1 MSSESTQPQVTPSI
15 PPLPG
20 GRRMDDARQ
29 QQQRNEKQLSQ
40 MQVLQQRIL
49 QQQMQKQQ
57 QQQQQTQLTQQQQK
71 QLQLQKQQ
79 RLQQLAQK
87 QKLQQQQQ
95 QKQQQ
100 QQQLQQPQQQQTP
113 NDEPTQHHKPRQ
125 KQPKKQSQSQLPPQS
140 QQQPPPIARAKRIGC
155 FSIAR
160 GLRKNSLYR
169 SLNEVPE
176 TDASSSSQPPSN
188 TTQPQPLPLSQ
199 SSDLQQSQQLQQ
211 HHHQGSAAAS
221 RAGTPKHASTTGTPD
236 ATDIAPKLL
245 RSDLP
250 ICSSRG
256 RAPFGE
262 FSWAIEPPQKEAEVS
277 ASTPVSTP
285 AATSA
290 SSPTATPSTGNNGS
304 SLRASM
310 FKKSSSLAYGA
321 SSSGAGSKDT
331 DGSDKDGQAKPWHL
345 DVPTGIPY
353 YVVPPAGRRLGA
365 LTKAGS
371 RAFAASPAQ
380 TQQRGA
386 VANGAR
392 PGAGTGFNN
401 GRSLSGSGSLTA
413 NSSTANNSLRT
424 KTATGGAGS
433 KALAANSNNR
443 VQKATVRYLDF
454 NPWRGRHLE
463 DRLTDSTV
471 RMGQYDRLPNPQSH
485 TTETGSARGWLPLL
499 LRQKNSTMVLG
510 QALALANAL
519 SREKNHISPASQFKL
534 PPRVTVTD
542 TRRETW
548 LRDLTNAAIPLRKLS
563 RTIPHGLR
571 GKVLLEQCMLKSVPV
586 DRAMWLAR
594 CVGAQELRAFKRK
607 GTANVSALAESELRW
622 LKDWTLTVQQFVE
635 TFLVEINLEK
645 GTGEDRL
652 QYAAR
657 FARQLYLERLLDQD
671 QFLNWMLVGLRNAA
685 RLPAA
690 AATGATPYF
699 DLWLFIVEGYFHG
712 IMQRRKMSA
721 HLAVTILSRIE
732 FLSHFQA
739 TTISSAQA
747 KKLLKIM
754 VQSHPDAFVSH
765 PVWPRYEKLLH
776 ATLLPPPTL
785 STSSTAALD
794 QTPPAMLLD
803 AVSTIRHRN
812 DCLRPETS
820 AEMDQVVNYLSPL
833 DGALRFPSDFA
844 THFADF
850 LRLDQ
855 RETVPFVI
863 RWCAS
868 IHRPGL
874 AKVYLAARLI
884 GELCQKDAKQ
894 ATNYI
899 LEYLSSE
906 HGSESSRD
914 RKKQQQQNDASLSA
928 SSISSL
934 ASKSHQLRLQS
945 ISDQQPEGHR
955 ALYQLVG
962 LLMAQELFLPAHYLA
977 SLILRSR
984 PSDAANIVPDGQ
996 PHVRLIAE
1004 LPAQFLNQST
1014 SSLRA
1019 NHLRRLG
1026 YDTEYEAVDTEKV
1039 LGQVERVFSSMAAV
1053 ITAAQTAAAAA
1064 ENTPG
1069 STATA
1074 TSPSAAAT
1082 TGPSKEEVKLAASV
1096 ARVARLIEDRSRNV
1110 KMAVADWLQKNV
1122 IVPMR
1127 THSKTVMAELDA
1139 SATNAAALGGRRSF
1153 SKMPPSMAL
1162 TAAAPGLS
1170 TNGSNGNAPLIS
1182 PLNLS
1187 LEHANT
1193 IRSLIEKTDDLR
1205 LLSEFILAI
1214 ANYPQSISVMA
1225 LCADTVNLHL
1235 AAFLAMGNAR
1245 SLYDKVMAR
1254 SLAITVGV
1262 DAGANTA
1269 FQALLPPG
1277 TDVRPLL
1284 MALPVL
1290 AEKMPVPGP
1299 GSLILG
1305 ANRQPI
1311 RLIPKAT
1318 VSPGL
1323 NRNGGAA
1330 PGDELMKKHFEVG
1343 AAMATD
1349 IQNRLLEIDLRLS
1362 VATYDADCSPLSDG
1376 RAAHVS
1382 QEDAEATEAFE
1393 TMIKIASSGNPI
1405 DSATMDSLFGSIAM
1419 VSQEQWRRAQPD
1431 GDYAAQMR
1439 TRDDFRLSA
1448 SLFARLRRFN
1458 SQHFDTIMVK
1468 WLKRLRTMRER
1479 PAISTLFPVLVVFG
1493 CLDLATLL
1501 ATTADEQPREPGA
1514 MIQSP
1519 ARNTWRTSYL
1529 QDVLTLLSVPMAD
1542 SHPVLTCDECQ
1553 RFRVFQD
1560 EAPFLAPAGIASL
1573 VRNAIAEMTLW
1584 RHHERQ
1590 RSLGLVAMQPAAAA
1604 VPRNAINALS
1614 VSRVL
1619 RAAAFADARKAGSA
1633 LALTTDQTVRSGLW
1647 EMMTLAMTR
1656 HVAAGRS
1663 PLEMLRGLDIF
1674 AADVG
1679 QLALG
1684 LVLSPGPYASATERA
1699 KEADNLANL
1708 ILRAVAEFQFDSLS
1722 VLHSLP
1728 ADMATSLKDHAQA
1741 RFLDMIPTRKHL
1753 TAMTAAASSSSAPTT
1768 PVIGTDF
1775 SSNSSS
1781 FDVAGGFLNIVRT
1794 ILLGHQQQYQKKL
1807 EQQQEQQQQQQQH
1820 QQPQQATSAA
1830 TPVGSGSGH
1839 ASLGPPPSPGVLPA
1853 SGIPPLDASVV
1864 EKLGEL
1870 WCVLQEPTSPAVRKD
1885 KDLPAVDIGRIVNLK
1900 RAILRDWLPA
1910 LLSLILLH
1918 LPNRDAL
1925 LLNVEGISSASM
1937 GLGIMGMGPAMSAAL
1952 RSDNRAPGSQGTS
1965 PATFSSP
1972 ANTTAASMGFN
1983 MMSNINAVA
1992 SNNSLAMAG
2001 AATGGSNHSAT
2012 PGGGGGLGVVAG
2024 LARTSRDQE
2033 QEAVY
2038 AGACIALASL
2048 YMEVS
2053 SLADNGDVAVQGR
2066 VSSLSSSMVTGST
2079 AATMSASATISAN
2092 HNSGSNTNNNGN
2104 SSAAATDSVCGHR
2117 LALQSRLFDTAL
2129 LFADS
2134 LSDETR
2140 QQCVRALREAV
2151 ATRDGQGSIGSG
2163 GVGGDLQPVMAY
2175 ILSSPVSS
2183 SIYYPRLILERLP
2196 QISLF
2201 GRAPPPSQ
2209 AQRERSN
2216 ASEGGAGNNSQTA
2229 AAGAPPA
2236 NQAPGTTT
2244 TAPGPP
2250 AGPPKRMASGV
2261 GYGGFFGISGMDARI
2276 KRVRFGLKTWD
2287 AVSDPSPTVQ
2297 DNDTAVNLWLLEATK
2312 VVRQRR
2318 R

>member
-20 GRRMDDARQ
+20 GRRMDEAQ
-29 QQQRNEKQLSQ
+29 QQQRNDKQLSQ

-49 QQQMQKQQ
+49 QQQMQKH
-57 QQQQQTQLTQQQQK
+57 
-71 QLQLQKQQ
+71 Q

-95 QKQQQ
+95 QQQHAA
-100 QQQLQQPQQQQTP
+100 
-113 NDEPTQHHKPRQ
+113 NDEPSPHHKPRQ
-125 KQPKKQSQSQLPPQS
+125 KQTKKQQSQAQSQLQAPSQPQQS
-140 QQQPPPIARAKRIGC
+140 QQPPPIARAKRIEG

-169 SLNEVPE
+169 SLNEVPDLD
-176 TDASSSSQPPSN
+176 TSSSVSSSSQHFPLSN
-188 TTQPQPLPLSQ
+188 VSLATYADSLASSHPQPHPQSQSQPQPLPLSQ
-199 SSDLQQSQQLQQ
+199 SSDTASAQQQQLQQ
-211 HHHQGSAAAS
+211 LQHGSLS
-221 RAGTPKHASTTGTPD
+221 GSGTPKHVSATGTPD

-245 RSDLP
+245 KSDLP

-262 FSWAIEPPQKEAEVS
+262 FSWAIEAPRKEAE
-277 ASTPVSTP
+277 APATTP
-285 AATSA
+285 AATPTTANA
-290 SSPTATPSTGNNGS
+290 SSPITTPSVGNSGG

-310 FKKSSSLAYGA
+310 FKKSSSLAYGGA
-321 SSSGAGSKDT
+321 SSSGNQKEADGT
-331 DGSDKDGQAKPWHL
+331 DKEGLAKPWHM
-345 DVPTGIPY
+345 DVPPGIPY
-353 YVVPPAGRRLGA
+353 YVVPPTGRRLGA
-365 LTKAGS
+365 LSKAGP
-371 RAFAASPAQ
+371 RNFAASPAQ
-380 TQQRGA
+380 TPQRGA
-386 VANGAR
+386 IANGGR
-392 PGAGTGFNN
+392 PGPGTGLNN
-401 GRSLSGSGSLTA
+401 GRSMSGSGSLTA
-413 NSSTANNSLRT
+413 NNSNNSGTSVVRKNT
-424 KTATGGAGS
+424 TNGSS

-443 VQKATVRYLDF
+443 VQKPTVRYLDF
-454 NPWRGRHLE
+454 NPWKGRHLE

-510 QALALANAL
+510 QALAFANAL
-519 SREKNHISPASQFKL
+519 SREKNHIPPSSQFKL

-635 TFLVEINLEK
+635 TFLVELNLEK
-645 GTGEDRL
+645 GQGEDRL

-657 FARQLYLERLLDQD
+657 FARQLYLERLLDHD

-690 AATGATPYF
+690 ASVATPYF
-699 DLWLFIVEGYFHG
+699 DLWLFIVEEYFHG
-712 IMQRRKMSA
+712 IMQRRKTSA
-721 HLAVTILSRIE
+721 HLAVTILSRLE

-747 KKLLKIM
+747 KKLLQTM

-765 PVWPRYEKLLH
+765 PVWPRYEKLLN
-776 ATLLPPPTL
+776 ATLLPSPTL
-785 STSSTAALD
+785 PALD
-794 QTPPAMLLD
+794 LPPAAMLD

-812 DCLRPETS
+812 DCLRPES
-820 AEMDQVVNYLSPL
+820 SSEMEQVVNFLAPL
-833 DGALRFPSDFA
+833 DAALRYPTDFA
-844 THFADF
+844 SHFASF
-850 LRLDQ
+850 LRLDK

-874 AKVYLAARLI
+874 AKIYVAARLI
-884 GELCQKDAKQ
+884 SELCQKDAKQ

-899 LEYLSSE
+899 LGFLSSDYE
-906 HGSESSRD
+906 NDS
-914 RKKQQQQNDASLSA
+914 KKQQAANGLGGSN
-928 SSISSL
+928 ISSL
-934 ASKSHQLRLQS
+934 ASKSHQLKLQS
-945 ISDQQPEGHR
+945 IQDQQPEGNK

-962 LLMAQELFLPAHYLA
+962 LLTAQELFLPAHYLA

-984 PSDAANIVPDGQ
+984 PSDSVDIIPNGR
-996 PHVRLIAE
+996 PHVRLVAE
-1004 LPAQFLNQST
+1004 LPVQLLNQST

-1026 YDTEYEAVDTEKV
+1026 YDTEYEAHDTEKV
-1039 LGQVERVFSSMAAV
+1039 LAQVQKVFTSMAA
-1053 ITAAQTAAAAA
+1053 IIATAQNSAATADA
-1064 ENTPG
+1064 TPG
-1069 STATA
+1069 SPITAS
-1074 TSPSAAAT
+1074 SPSAT
-1082 TGPSKEEVKLAASV
+1082 TVAEPSKEELQLAASITKLG
-1096 ARVARLIEDRSRNV
+1096 RLIEDRSRNV

-1122 IVPMR
+1122 VWPMR
-1127 THSKTVMAELDA
+1127 AHNKLVMAEIDA
-1139 SATNAAALGGRRSF
+1139 NAANAAAIGGRRSF
-1153 SKMPPSMAL
+1153 SKMSTAL
-1162 TAAAPGLS
+1162 APVS
-1170 TNGSNGNAPLIS
+1170 SVNGNAYTIS
-1182 PLNLS
+1182 PVNLS
-1187 LEHANT
+1187 LEHTNA
-1193 IRSLIEKTDDLR
+1193 IRSLIQKTDDLH
-1205 LLSEFILAI
+1205 LLSEFILAV
-1214 ANYPQSISVMA
+1214 ASYPQSISVMA

-1235 AAFLAMGNAR
+1235 TAFLAMNITATNNVPANAAPKNTAR
-1245 SLYDKVMAR
+1245 TLYDKVMAR

-1262 DAGANTA
+1262 DSGANTA

-1284 MALPVL
+1284 LALPAL
-1290 AEKMPVPGP
+1290 AEKMPAPGP

-1318 VSPGL
+1318 VSTTPNASSGH
-1323 NRNGGAA
+1323 
-1330 PGDELMKKHFEVG
+1330 DLMNKHFEVG
-1343 AAMATD
+1343 TAMATD
-1349 IQNRLLEIDLRLS
+1349 IQNRLLEIDQRLS

-1376 RAAHVS
+1376 RAARVP
-1382 QEDAEATEAFE
+1382 QEDAAAEEVRE
-1393 TMIKIASSGNPI
+1393 ELVKIASSGSSI
-1405 DSATMDSLFGSIAM
+1405 DSTAMDTLFGTIAM
-1419 VSQEQWRRAQPD
+1419 ISQGRWRRIQPD
-1431 GDYAAQMR
+1431 GDLASQMR
-1439 TRDDFRLSA
+1439 SREDFRLSA

-1458 SQHFDTIMVK
+1458 PAHFDTIMVK
-1468 WLKRLRTMRER
+1468 WLKRLRTMRDR
-1479 PAISTLFPVLVVFG
+1479 PAIGTLFPVLVVFG
-1493 CLDLATLL
+1493 CLDLASLL

-1553 RFRVFQD
+1553 RFRVFQE
-1560 EAPFLAPAGIASL
+1560 EAPFMAPAGIAAL

-1584 RHHERQ
+1584 RHHQRQ
-1590 RSLGLVAMQPAAAA
+1590 KSQGLVAMQPTSAA
-1604 VPRNAINALS
+1604 VPRSPINALS
-1614 VSRVL
+1614 VSRIL

-1633 LALTTDQTVRSGLW
+1633 LAKTTDQTVRSGLW
-1647 EMMTLAMTR
+1647 EMMTLSMTR
-1656 HVAAGRS
+1656 QVAPGRS

-1684 LVLSPGPYASATERA
+1684 LVVSPGPYASATERA

-1708 ILRAVAEFQFDSLS
+1708 ILRAVSEFQFDSLS

-1728 ADMATSLKDHAQA
+1728 TDMSTSLKDHAQS

-1753 TAMTAAASSSSAPTT
+1753 MAMTTASSSAPST
-1768 PVIGTDF
+1768 PIIGTD
-1775 SSNSSS
+1775 SSNGSS
-1781 FDVAGGFLNIVRT
+1781 FDVATGFLNIVRT
-1794 ILLGHQQQYQKKL
+1794 ILLNHQQQFQKNF
-1807 EQQQEQQQQQQQH
+1807 EQQQEQQQQHQQQGT
-1820 QQPQQATSAA
+1820 AAA
-1830 TPVGSGSGH
+1830 TPAASGATSVPV
-1839 ASLGPPPSPGVLPA
+1839 APPSSPGILPA
-1853 SGIPPLDASVV
+1853 SGIPPLDSSVV
-1864 EKLGEL
+1864 DKLGEL
-1870 WCVLQEPTSPAVRKD
+1870 WCVLQEPTSAAVRKD
-1885 KDLPAVDIGRIVNLK
+1885 KDLPAADVEHIVNLK

-1918 LPNRDAL
+1918 LPNRDATL
-1925 LLNVEGISSASM
+1925 LSVEGVNGVNV
-1937 GLGIMGMGPAMSAAL
+1937 GLGISVPAMSTAM
-1952 RSDNRAPGSQGTS
+1952 RSDGTKAPSQGTS

-1972 ANTTAASMGFN
+1972 ANTTAGSMGMN
-1983 MMSNINAVA
+1983 MMTNMNAVT
-1992 SNNSLAMAG
+1992 SNSSLAMAG

-2012 PGGGGGLGVVAG
+2012 PGGGLGGVAG

-2038 AGACIALASL
+2038 AGACIALSSL

-2053 SLADNGDVAVQGR
+2053 SLADNGEGAAQSHG
-2066 VSSLSSSMVTGST
+2066 SSSST
-2079 AATMSASATISAN
+2079 
-2092 HNSGSNTNNNGN
+2092 
-2104 SSAAATDSVCGHR
+2104 SSAVIGTTARTTTTTTSTHNNSNSAIKAMECVCGHR

-2129 LFADS
+2129 LLADS

-2151 ATRDGQGSIGSG
+2151 ANRDGQGSIGSG
-2163 GVGGDLQPVMAY
+2163 GAGGDLQPVIAY
-2175 ILSSPVSS
+2175 ILSSPVSA

-2196 QISLF
+2196 QISIF
-2201 GRAPPPSQ
+2201 GRAPPAQ

-2216 ASEGGAGNNSQTA
+2216 AAEGGAGASQTA
-2229 AAGAPPA
+2229 ATASSANPAQGGAQGASTAPVP
-2236 NQAPGTTT
+2236 APG
-2244 TAPGPP
+2244 A
-2250 AGPPKRMASGV
+2250 PKRMASGV